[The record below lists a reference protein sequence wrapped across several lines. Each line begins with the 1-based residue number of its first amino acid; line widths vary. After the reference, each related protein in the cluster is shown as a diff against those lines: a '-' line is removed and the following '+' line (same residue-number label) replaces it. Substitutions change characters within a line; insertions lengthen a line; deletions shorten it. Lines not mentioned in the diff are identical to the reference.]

1 MESCSKASRHDVNHF
16 YELGRGLV
24 GVGVVLV
31 ELVHR
36 GGELELPDGEIIHF
50 LEDSVQVLLHIAM
63 QKVSV
68 GTRVFFPR
76 C

>member
-1 MESCSKASRHDVNHF
+1 
-16 YELGRGLV
+16 
-24 GVGVVLV
+24 VLV

-36 GGELELPDGEIIHF
+36 GGEFELPDGEIIHF